1 MENEDINLEEKNF
14 TSGFVSI
21 VGRPNVGKS
30 TLLNRLLNEKI
41 VAVSD
46 KPQTTRNNIRGILSD
61 ENSQIVFLDTPGI
74 HEAQTRLNRS
84 MVDAAYSSL
93 SGIDLLLL
101 VADATAP
108 RDDAFIREVAGKA
121 GCPVFLILN
130 KVDLVEPREKLL
142 TLMAALSTLHDFAE
156 IIPISAHT
164 GSNVDRML
172 QLVREKMPEGIAY
185 FPDDILT
192 DQPEKIIC
200 AELVREKVFR
210 LTNEEVPYGTAV
222 VVESFKERPNGVIA
236 ISATIMVERDGQKG
250 IIIGKRGAMLKRIGE
265 QARRDIER
273 LLGTRIYLELFV
285 KVQER
290 WTERTAMLRE
300 LGYE

>member
-1 MENEDINLEEKNF
+1 MENKEFK
-14 TSGFVSI
+14 SGFVSI

-30 TLLNRLLNEKI
+30 TLLNRILNEKI

-61 ENSQIVFLDTPGI
+61 DDSQIVFLDTPGI

-84 MVDAAYSSL
+84 MVDAAYSAM
-93 SGIDLLLL
+93 SGVDLLLL
-101 VADATAP
+101 VIDATAI
-108 RDDAFIREVAGKA
+108 RDDVFIREVAAKA
-121 GCPVFLILN
+121 NCPVFLVLN
-130 KVDLVEPREKLL
+130 KVDLVEPRDKLL
-142 TLMAALSTLHDFAE
+142 TLIASLSKLYKFAE

-172 QLVREKMPEGIAY
+172 QYVKEKMPAGIAY

-222 VVESFKERPNGVIA
+222 VVEAFKERPNGVIA

-250 IIIGKRGAMLKRIGE
+250 IIIGKKGAMLKKIGE

-290 WTERTAMLRE
+290 WTERTAVLRE